1 MELHHLWLFHK
12 VAKNLSF
19 TKAARELYLSQPTVS
34 VQINKLEKAIGLKLF
49 EKNGKNLCLTQCGQ
63 LVHSIQ
69 KNFFADSG
77 NGKRDKSSE
86 R

>member
-49 EKNGKNLCLTQCGQ
+49 EKNGKTCALPNAGSLCIP
-63 LVHSIQ
+63 IQ
-69 KNFFADSG
+69 KIFF
-77 NGKRDKSSE
+77 R
-86 R
+86 